1 MARSELE
8 TKNILPKIKI
18 GGVTYYAH
26 YHTNSDIVFL
36 TDENGQIT
44 EETLTVR
51 LEDLYDLISGK
62 ASVIHDHNDTYV
74 IKNGAITGA
83 TKTKITYDS
92 KGLVTGGSDLTK
104 EDIPALLSLNDD
116 TATAGKYISRIQID
130 TTDKHKLIIT
140 KADLP
145 QGFSGNYNDLTNKP
159 TLGTAASKNTGT
171 TEGTIPILGTG
182 GKLDI
187 SVLPATTITDT
198 FVVESQ
204 EEMLALSG
212 AQKGDIAVRTDLN
225 KTFVLKAEPY
235 STLANWQELLTPTD
249 AVTSVNGKTGAVTLS
264 KGDVGLGNVDNT
276 SDANKPISNA
286 TQAALN
292 NKVDKNAAITG
303 ATKTKITYDSKGL
316 VTGGADLVEADIPA
330 LSQSKIINLVEDL
343 ASKVDKDGS
352 KVLSDNNYTTA
363 EKNKLSGIAA
373 GAQVNVLEGVQQ
385 NGSDLAISSKKVNVF
400 TFGKVTVSTST
411 ATAAK
416 TGSIINNTSYTPKAG
431 DLFEVTFTNGNTA
444 AGVTLNLNS
453 KGAKP
458 VYLGGSAVTTANFL
472 LSAGEKR
479 LVYYDGT
486 NYNVISLTDHYNHLS
501 GKPLLNTNNTNAQ
514 TTSANE
520 LISGTI
526 NLHKIAKTGT
536 YADLLSKPKLRTA
549 NSSSLTPSESEEIN
563 GTLDLHQISKTGRYS
578 ELQSGVVALFAASGN
593 IAGTY
598 DSEAGTFRINGEGTW
613 IQICDNEGLYSGTAL
628 PNGVYTAGSLI
639 LLTKQTAPAENG
651 LYRLRSVGSSVLFDK
666 VNNQDSVVIGY
677 GKNAGRVFAKLSND
691 TWVASPKTTFATT
704 DTEATDPLYE
714 GDIVLI
720 YS

>member
-92 KGLVTGGSDLTK
+92 KGLVIGGSDLTK
-104 EDIPALLSLNDD
+104 EDIPALLVLNDD
-116 TATAGKYISRIQID
+116 TATPGKYISRIQID
-130 TTDKHKLIIT
+130 ATDKHKLIIT

-204 EEMLALSG
+204 AEMLALSG

-264 KGDVGLGNVDNT
+264 KADVGLGNVDNT

-286 TQAALN
+286 TQAALD

-316 VTGGADLVEADIPA
+316 VTGGADLVEEDIPA

-363 EKNKLSGIAA
+363 EKKQI
-373 GAQVNVLEGVQQ
+373 
-385 NGSDLAISSKKVNVF
+385 
-400 TFGKVTVSTST
+400 
-411 ATAAK
+411 
-416 TGSIINNTSYTPKAG
+416 
-431 DLFEVTFTNGNTA
+431 
-444 AGVTLNLNS
+444 
-453 KGAKP
+453 
-458 VYLGGSAVTTANFL
+458 
-472 LSAGEKR
+472 KR
-479 LVYYDGT
+479 
-486 NYNVISLTDHYNHLS
+486 NC
-501 GKPLLNTNNTNAQ
+501 
-514 TTSANE
+514 
-520 LISGTI
+520 
-526 NLHKIAKTGT
+526 
-536 YADLLSKPKLRTA
+536 RRC
-549 NSSSLTPSESEEIN
+549 PS
-563 GTLDLHQISKTGRYS
+563 
-578 ELQSGVVALFAASGN
+578 
-593 IAGTY
+593 
-598 DSEAGTFRINGEGTW
+598 
-613 IQICDNEGLYSGTAL
+613 
-628 PNGVYTAGSLI
+628 
-639 LLTKQTAPAENG
+639 
-651 LYRLRSVGSSVLFDK
+651 
-666 VNNQDSVVIGY
+666 
-677 GKNAGRVFAKLSND
+677 
-691 TWVASPKTTFATT
+691 
-704 DTEATDPLYE
+704 
-714 GDIVLI
+714 
-720 YS
+720 

>member
-92 KGLVTGGSDLTK
+92 KGLVTGGSNLTK
-104 EDIPALLSLNDD
+104 ADIPALLVLNDD

-171 TEGTIPILGTG
+171 TEGTVPILGTG

-198 FVVESQ
+198 FVVASQ
-204 EEMLALSG
+204 AEMLALSG

-225 KTFVLKAEPY
+225 KTFILKAEPY

-264 KGDVGLGNVDNT
+264 KADVGLGNVDNT
-276 SDANKPISNA
+276 SDANKPISTA
-286 TQAALN
+286 TQTALN
-292 NKVDKNAAITG
+292 NKVDKNTAITG

-316 VTGGADLVEADIPA
+316 VTGGADLVEDDIPS
-330 LSQSKIINLVEDL
+330 LSQSKIVNLTDDL
-343 ASKVDKDGS
+343 ASKVDKDGT
-352 KVLSDNNYTTA
+352 KVLSDNNYTTT

-385 NGSDLAISSKKVNVF
+385 NGSNLAISSKKVNVF
-400 TFGKVTVSTST
+400 TFGKVTVSTAVVT
-411 ATAAK
+411 VAK
-416 TGSIINNTSYTPKAG
+416 TGNITNNTSYTPKAG
-431 DLFEVTFTNGNTA
+431 DLFEVTFTNGNSA

-458 VYLGGSAVTTANFL
+458 VYLGGSAVTTANFTL
-472 LSAGEKR
+472 PAGAKR
-479 LVYYDGT
+479 LMYYDGT

-501 GKPLLNTNNTNAQ
+501 GKPSLNTTF
-514 TTSANE
+514 TTE
-520 LISGTI
+520 LPTKASEEISGTI
-526 NLHKIAKTGT
+526 TLHKIAKTGT
-536 YADLLSKPKLRTA
+536 YSDLLSKPILSTD
-549 NSSSLTPSESEEIN
+549 NTNSLTTWASEEIN
-563 GTLDLHQISKTGRYS
+563 GTISLHQISKTGRYS
-578 ELQSGVVALFAASGN
+578 DLQSGVVALFAASGN

-598 DSEAGTFRINGEGTW
+598 NSETGSFTIGGEGTW
-613 IQICDNEGLYSGTAL
+613 IQICYNEGLNTGESL
-628 PNGVYTAGSLI
+628 PINVDTPGSLI
-639 LLTKQTAPAENG
+639 LLTKQTTPAENG
-651 LYRLRSVGSSVLFDK
+651 LYRLESIGSTVIFYK
-666 VNNQDSVVIGY
+666 VNNQDSVIIGY
-677 GKNAGRVFAKLSND
+677 GKSAGRVFAKLFNG

-704 DTEATDPLYE
+704 DTAATDPLYE